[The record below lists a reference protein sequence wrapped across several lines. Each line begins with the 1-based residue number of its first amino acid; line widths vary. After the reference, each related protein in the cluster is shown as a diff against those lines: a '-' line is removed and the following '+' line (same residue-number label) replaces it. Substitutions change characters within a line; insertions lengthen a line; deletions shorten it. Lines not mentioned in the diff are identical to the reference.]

1 MNVHTKVAKVYLT
14 ELAPLLFPMGTRNG
28 LMAILAGYFDDSGTH
43 DSSTCVVVAGAVASV
58 NQWNRL
64 AQEWAQTIEPWNLL
78 HGYFH
83 MADFVSGQGDYEG
96 WSETEKRQR
105 LRQLVGVIHRH
116 IRVLVGNAIVHA
128 DFKVAYDKCPCR
140 DIGTAYRFCAFL
152 ALPAVDNWRR
162 RSPRRKPV
170 ALIFESGNKLLNEY
184 GRILAQ
190 IGDCERT
197 REQYGISSITQGTKK
212 DMPQLQAADLIAYA
226 AYKSMSQNRVDDYLA
241 ESFEILFNLPIEGCL
256 HSNPEIIEKQLRKGY
271 LP

>member
-83 MADFVSGQGDYEG
+83 MADFVSGQG
-96 WSETEKRQR
+96 
-105 LRQLVGVIHRH
+105 
-116 IRVLVGNAIVHA
+116 
-128 DFKVAYDKCPCR
+128 AYDKCPCR